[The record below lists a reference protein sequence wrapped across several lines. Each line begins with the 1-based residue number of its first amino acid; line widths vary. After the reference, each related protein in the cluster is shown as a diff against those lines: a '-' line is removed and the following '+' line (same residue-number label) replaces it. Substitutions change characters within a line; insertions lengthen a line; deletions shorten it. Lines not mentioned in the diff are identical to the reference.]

1 MAPSHVNQ
9 GARYGPDHIPQEPVR
24 HGGDVDGVAI
34 ALDIQPLHSAYG
46 IASVGA
52 GSSERPEIMLANEER
67 CSPPHLCYV
76 QGSAVVI
83 DVAVGEWR
91 HDVAVPNPV
100 AIGLAPGREPG
111 MEATVN
117 ELGLQDSNVAVQVA
131 VNGVAQLK
139 RADVAG
145 EPEAGYLPVG
155 VDSGVGAA

>member
-1 MAPSHVNQ
+1 
-9 GARYGPDHIPQEPVR
+9 
-24 HGGDVDGVAI
+24 
-34 ALDIQPLHSAYG
+34 
-46 IASVGA
+46 
-52 GSSERPEIMLANEER
+52 
-67 CSPPHLCYV
+67 
-76 QGSAVVI
+76 
-83 DVAVGEWR
+83 WR

-155 VDSGVGAA
+155 VDSGVGAARAMDCDDAFVDSRQRVLEFALDGTAV